1 MKNAIYFRPEAEK
14 DIEEAAIWYEKQRK
28 GLGEEF
34 IGEIERALEVMSDN
48 PDMYAVVH
56 RNTRRALIRRF
67 PFAIYYRLEKDA
79 LVVVAIMHGSRD
91 PKRWQKR
98 T

>member
-34 IGEIERALEVMSDN
+34 IGEIERALEVISDN

-56 RNTRRALIRRF
+56 RNTRRTLIR
-67 PFAIYYRLEKDA
+67 
-79 LVVVAIMHGSRD
+79 
-91 PKRWQKR
+91 
-98 T
+98 